1 MLVFALSACK
11 KEVKQEEVASSTLTL
26 KLISPADGA
35 TLQAENPA
43 QFNWFSSSTNNA
55 VRILHKI
62 KIVEITGDQSPEQAV
77 KSNTPFFEKEGLID
91 LNIFLPYDGSST
103 ELVRGKKYAWRIT
116 ATQKDLT
123 STGGESEVS
132 TFTVAP

>member
-1 MLVFALSACK
+1 MLVFAFSACK
-11 KEVKQEEVASSTLTL
+11 KEVKHEDVMSSTLTL

-35 TLQAENPA
+35 TLHAENPA

-55 VRILHKI
+55 VRIIHKI
-62 KIVEITGDQSPEQAV
+62 KIVEIIGDQSPEKAL

-91 LNIFLPYDGSST
+91 LNIFLPYDGRKT
-103 ELVRGKKYAWRIT
+103 ALVPGKKYSWSIT
-116 ATQKDLT
+116 AAQKDLT

-132 TFTVAP
+132 TFTVAQ